1 MGFFVSMG
9 WVFNSTFLKSISENW
24 VTMKPVEAALLMI
37 TSFLIFFI
45 KKTKINQNKRQI
57 GISFLTF
64 AIFAIIFGLC
74 SDSLE
79 SLINGQYQPP
89 IMSVKPLFPS
99 YCTVLCFFIV
109 AVRGLIYL
117 FTTNIKWL
125 VKLFGMFIGF
135 CGISSFLGYLI
146 KEPGLYFMFNKKFT
160 GVAFLSAIAMILIGF
175 MFYRNDEESLE
186 ENDKS
191 DQNPQVNKVF

>member
-1 MGFFVSMG
+1 MGFLVSFG
-9 WVFNSTFLKSISENW
+9 WIFNSTFLKSISENW
-24 VTMKPVEAALLMI
+24 VTMKPIEAALLMI
-37 TSFLIFFI
+37 TGFLIYFI
-45 KKTKINQNKRQI
+45 KNTKINQNKRHT

-99 YCTVLCFFIV
+99 YVMILAYFIV

-125 VKLFGMFIGF
+125 VRLFGMFIGF
-135 CGISSFLGYLI
+135 CGVSSFLGYLI

-175 MFYRNDEESLE
+175 MFYRPSKEDSEEKIL
-186 ENDKS
+186 DKINNN
-191 DQNPQVNKVF
+191 Q